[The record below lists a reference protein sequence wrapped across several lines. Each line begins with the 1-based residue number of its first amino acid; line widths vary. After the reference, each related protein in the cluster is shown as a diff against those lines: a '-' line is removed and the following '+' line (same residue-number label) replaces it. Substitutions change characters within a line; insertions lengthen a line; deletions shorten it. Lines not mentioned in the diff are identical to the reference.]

1 MFYLR
6 STHIKT
12 SKGKLPV
19 GRVHVLRSCVRLPL
33 TLVSDLDVVP
43 RSNPA
48 VVSVPPTIH
57 IDLVDLAEKAHSL
70 AFPRVD
76 ILQLLH
82 DVDVSSWKVF
92 KPSPQPC
99 VQREDIFSRCHKSVK
114 WIVKVTRRHL
124 TSDAES
130 ARGLKA
136 VSLKTVQ
143 ACVSQGDP
151 FQDEGV
157 LLPMSADATAG
168 L

>member
-1 MFYLR
+1 MHPLR
-6 STHIKT
+6 
-12 SKGKLPV
+12 P
-19 GRVHVLRSCVRLPL
+19 CVRLSL

-48 VVSVPPTIH
+48 VVSVPTTIH
-57 IDLVDLAEKAHSL
+57 IDLVDLAEEVHSL

-82 DVDVSSWKVF
+82 DVDVSSWKIF
-92 KPSPQPC
+92 KPSLQPC
-99 VQREDIFSRCHKSVK
+99 VQGEDIFSRCCKSVK
-114 WIVKVTRRHL
+114 WIVMVTRRHL
-124 TSDAES
+124 TSDGES

-136 VSLKTVQ
+136 VSLKAVQ
-143 ACVSQGDP
+143 ACVSQGYP

-157 LLPMSADATAG
+157 FLPMSADATAG